1 MPRLGFLVLVLAL
14 GAQQA
19 ARQQEEPA
27 VVLPG
32 GKPQKMEILKADYE
46 KNKSEA
52 AELVELAQQLKEA
65 IDKNEQ
71 HVLDLRAVKKAEEIE
86 KLARRIKERMRRFY

>member
-1 MPRLGFLVLVLAL
+1 MLRLGCFFLALAL

-19 ARQQEEPA
+19 PPQQDKPD
-27 VVLPG
+27 VLLPG
-32 GKPQKMEILKADYE
+32 GKSQKMEIVKADYE

-52 AELVELAQQLKEA
+52 ADLLDLAQQLKEA

-71 HVLDLRAVKKAEEIE
+71 HVLDMRAVKKAEEIE
-86 KLARRIKERMRRFY
+86 KLARRIKERMRRAY